1 MHVVA
6 VVTVEDEQFAVA
18 RARSAEEAACLVGV
32 DLSRGGDTKGVQVMS
47 LERGRIGGW
56 RAHVVAELL
65 LFFGG
70 DGCGE
75 CGVGCVDLRLGFGG
89 S

>member
-1 MHVVA
+1 MHGVA
-6 VVTVEDEQFAVA
+6 VIAVEDKQFAVA
-18 RARSAEEAACLVGV
+18 RARSAEEAACLVSV
-32 DLSRGGDTKGVQVMS
+32 DLSRGGDAKGLQVMS
-47 LERGRIGGW
+47 LESGRIGGW

-75 CGVGCVDLRLGFGG
+75 GGVGCVDLRLGFGG